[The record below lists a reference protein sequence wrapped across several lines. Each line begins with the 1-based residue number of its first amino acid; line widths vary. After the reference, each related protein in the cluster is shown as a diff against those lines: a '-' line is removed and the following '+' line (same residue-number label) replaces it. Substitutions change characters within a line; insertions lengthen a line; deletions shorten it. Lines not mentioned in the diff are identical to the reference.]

1 MNNYFRAQ
9 TKGYSFEQMKSYNS
23 ANGGDG
29 YEDDEEKE
37 GLCACLTVSDLLRNT
52 VMDAMGDD
60 DEVVVLSGYE
70 VEEIY
75 DGYRVRPG
83 GEKAR
88 FTVKFFR
95 EHADEIAETY
105 ETW

>member
-23 ANGGDG
+23 VNGGDG
-29 YEDDEEKE
+29 YEDEEKE

-52 VMDAMGDD
+52 VMDAMDDD
-60 DEVVVLSGYE
+60 DEVVVFSGYKL
-70 VEEIY
+70 EEIY
-75 DGYRVRPG
+75 DGYRVRPIE
-83 GEKAR
+83 EKAR
-88 FTVKFFR
+88 FTVKYFR